1 MSAGP
6 DSLNATLEING
17 SSVLQRSPDVVCR
30 QVGGESILVPI
41 RQNVGNLDFVYTLSD
56 VAADV
61 WHLLDGVKPLDAIVE
76 AICESYDVDRAT
88 AAADV
93 TALVTD
99 LVETALVSQ
108 VSSAK

>member
-1 MSAGP
+1 MVRVQKSM
-6 DSLNATLEING
+6 NATNELNG
-17 SSVLQRSPDVVCR
+17 RSVLQHSEDIVCR
-30 QVGGESILVPI
+30 RVGGESILVPI
-41 RQNVGNLDFVYTLSD
+41 RQNVGNLDYVYTLSE

-61 WHLLDGVKPLDAIVE
+61 WALLDGRTLDAVID

-99 LVETALVSQ
+99 LAEAALVSQ
-108 VSSAK
+108 VDSD